1 MHSGFERSTGSTAA
15 LPHNERGINKRGEV
29 NRALSRPVM
38 IGRHHN
44 LHRIGTHRG
53 RAQIARHVRRLDKP
67 NVCVTRANTG
77 DDLLTVRRLLDL
89 TPRIAGMWAGGA
101 THEVAQVVAIGGI
114 IGGGALAAADVVK
127 LARVLMLA
135 PVIAILS
142 LRQRRMSRASGTE
155 SQRGTYPP
163 VVPLFVIGFVA
174 MVLLRSFVPLPDEV
188 VAAGGAIQTT
198 LLAAAMFALG
208 LGVRVH
214 SLIAVGV
221 RPFVLAALSTAIV
234 TGIAF
239 VGIALSA

>member
-1 MHSGFERSTGSTAA
+1 MHSGLERSTGSTAA

-77 DDLLTVRRLLDL
+77 
-89 TPRIAGMWAGGA
+89 IAGMWAGGA

-114 IGGGALAAADVVK
+114 IGGGALAAAVVVK